1 MPRFFAKVLSC
12 AIGVLLCAPAGALAD
27 DVTVETLSTHA
38 DRVSGGDVLVQISFV
53 HPKQTQSFSANV
65 DGRDVTS
72 AFRPGGSPGTFVGLV
87 TGLAL
92 GRNTLTVEGKGLG
105 KKSLTITNYPITG
118 PIVTGPPTQ
127 PFICE
132 THLFKL
138 PDGSTLTSV
147 PSTDA
152 FCSAPTKVTYV
163 YVSTSGPGFKS
174 LPSTASL
181 PADVAMITTSAGVTV
196 PYVVRVETGTMNRGI
211 YQNAILF
218 NPVSDAAPTPF
229 APPRGWNRGLIAI
242 HGAGCPGGWYTQGA
256 AEGVNVLQDM
266 YLSKGY
272 ALFINTLQNP
282 SNHCNPL
289 VAAESAMMGKEHF
302 IETFGVP
309 AFTISTGGS
318 GGAYTSLDV
327 ADMLPGLIDGAF
339 INATFPDA
347 AEIALS
353 GLDGHLLTHYFNF
366 VDSTGFS
373 LAQQVAVSGY
383 KPTVSATLPITQAWY
398 DAANQSQRTDP
409 VPNRPDVRGYSS
421 AVWNAIVPA
430 NLRYDP
436 VSNPRGARPTV
447 YDISRNIYGVD
458 PATGF
463 ALRTFDNVGVQYG
476 LAALNSGAIS
486 TSQFLD
492 LNAGI
497 GGYDHD
503 ANYVASRTQGDLG
516 AIRRAYQSGL
526 QLNGGG
532 GLASIP
538 VIDFGF
544 YNDDSGYHYQ
554 WHHFAVRERL
564 VEANGNAGNHVFWR
578 GNDATS
584 VPLNQAFAT
593 MVQWV
598 SAVKADTSQRSLRE
612 KVLLDKPAAA
622 VDGCYDAQT
631 PPQFHA
637 EPQTFSSDRSS
648 SFCNNLWPS
657 FGFPRL
663 VAGGPLSANILK
675 CELKPIDTRDYKVT
689 FSAAEMQ
696 RLQSIFPNGVC
707 DWSKRGVERRGVV
720 TWASFGPS
728 PDNLVWDIT
737 HPDKR
742 GDDDDR

>member
-1 MPRFFAKVLSC
+1 MPRLLAGVLSLS
-12 AIGVLLCAPAGALAD
+12 AFTLLCAASAAYAD
-27 DVTVETLSTHA
+27 DVRIEALSTHA
-38 DRVSGGDVLVQISFV
+38 DRVSGGDVLVQVSFE
-53 HPKQTQSFSANV
+53 HPWQAQPLTVTAG
-65 DGRDVTS
+65 GRDVTS
-72 AFRPGGSPGTFVGLV
+72 AFRAGASPGTLVGLV

-92 GRNTLTVEGKGLG
+92 GKNQLVVEGKGLG
-105 KKSLTITNYPITG
+105 KKSLTITNYPSTG
-118 PIVTGPPTQ
+118 PIVTGPHTL

-132 THLFKL
+132 THLFRL
-138 PDGSTLTSV
+138 PDGTTLTSA
-147 PSTDA
+147 PATDID
-152 FCSAPTKVTYV
+152 CSAPTKVTYV
-163 YVSTSGPGFKS
+163 YVSTTGPGFKA
-174 LPSTASL
+174 LPSTSSL

-229 APPRGWNRGLIAI
+229 SPPRGWNRRLVAI

-272 ALFINTLQNP
+272 ALFINSLQNP
-282 SNHCNPL
+282 SNHCNGL

-309 AFTISTGGS
+309 DFTVSTGGS
-318 GGAYTSLDV
+318 GGAYTSLQV
-327 ADMLPGLIDGAF
+327 SDMLPGLIDGAF

-353 GLDGHLLTHYFNF
+353 GLDGHLLTHYFAVTNPAAF
-366 VDSTGFS
+366 TVD
-373 LAQQVAVSGY
+373 QQVAVSGY
-383 KPTVSATLPITQAWY
+383 KGQQAWI

-409 VPNRPDVRGYSS
+409 VPGRKDIAGYSP
-421 AVWNAIVPA
+421 AVWNAIVPVA
-430 NLRYDP
+430 LRYDP
-436 VSNPRGARPTV
+436 VTNPQGARPTV
-447 YDISRNIYGVD
+447 YDISRNIYGID
-458 PATGF
+458 PRTGF

-497 GGYDHD
+497 GGFDQD
-503 ANYVASRTQGDLG
+503 ANYVSARSEGNRG

-538 VIDFGF
+538 IIDFGF
-544 YNDDSGYHYQ
+544 YNDTSGYHYQ
-554 WHHFAVRERL
+554 WHHFAVRQRL
-564 VEANGNAGNHVFWR
+564 VEANGNADNHIFWR

-593 MVQWV
+593 MAQWV
-598 SAVKADTSQRSLRE
+598 AAIKTDTSHRSLRE
-612 KVLLDKPAAA
+612 KVLLNKPPTA
-622 VDGCYDAQT
+622 VDGCYDASN
-631 PPQFHA
+631 PPQFIA
-637 EPQTFSSDRSS
+637 EPQTFSSLPDSR
-648 SFCNNLWPS
+648 CNTLWPS
-657 FGFPRL
+657 YGFPRL

-675 CELKPIDTRDYKVT
+675 CELKPIDAGDYKVT

-696 RLQSIFPNGVC
+696 RLRALFPSGVC
-707 DWSKRGVERRGVV
+707 DWSKRGVERQGIVG
-720 TWASFGPS
+720 WASFGPS
-728 PDNLVWDIT
+728 KDNLVWDVT
-737 HPDKR
+737 HPDEHP
-742 GDDDDR
+742 